1 MSHIGRARAD
11 NSLRHLEEVDILR
24 HLSQPHNDHV
34 LKFVDAW
41 EQNRQLYIQTEE
53 CAGSLAAF
61 LEIFGQQNEHLH
73 ESFIWKIA
81 RDIGDGIRHMHDHGV
96 IHFDLKP
103 ANILVS
109 SERGLKI
116 ADFGFATRWPRISPA
131 EIVAGS
137 QLGGSI
143 GEGRQERLHREG
155 DHTYMPPEMLNGK
168 FVMPA
173 DIYR

>member
-1 MSHIGRARAD
+1 
-11 NSLRHLEEVDILR
+11 
-24 HLSQPHNDHV
+24 
-34 LKFVDAW
+34 
-41 EQNRQLYIQTEE
+41 
-53 CAGSLAAF
+53 
-61 LEIFGQQNEHLH
+61 
-73 ESFIWKIA
+73 
-81 RDIGDGIRHMHDHGV
+81 MHDHGV